1 MSEKESAPDVG
12 RVAWVDLTVADAE
25 KVKDFYG
32 EVVGWK
38 NEAVDMGEYSDFSM
52 LPPGSSDAVAGVCH
66 ARGTNK
72 ELPPVWMIYI
82 LVADLDHSLERCLAL
97 GGKVRLQPKQMG
109 GSGRYCVIEDPAGA
123 VAALFEPKRD

>member
-1 MSEKESAPDVG
+1 MSEKNVPDVG
-12 RVAWVDLTVADAE
+12 KVAWVDLTVGEAE
-25 KVKDFYG
+25 KVRDFYG

-38 NEAVDMGEYSDFSM
+38 SEALDMGEYSDFSM
-52 LPPGSSDAVAGVCH
+52 LPPGSKDAVAGVCH
-66 ARGTNK
+66 ARGVNS

-82 LVADLDHSLERCLAL
+82 LVENLDHSVERCLAL
-97 GGKVRLQPKQMG
+97 GGSVRMPPKQMG

>member
-1 MSEKESAPDVG
+1 MSEKNFPDVG
-12 RVAWVDLTVADAE
+12 KVAWVDLTVGDAE
-25 KVKDFYG
+25 GVRDFYS

-52 LPPGSSDAVAGVCH
+52 LPPGSKEAVAGICH
-66 ARGTNK
+66 ARGTNS
-72 ELPPVWMIYI
+72 EIPPAWMIYI
-82 LVADLDHSLERCLAL
+82 LVADLDHSVERCVTL
-97 GGKVRLQPKQMG
+97 GGRIRIQPKEMG

>member
-1 MSEKESAPDVG
+1 MSEKNFPDAG
-12 RVAWVDLTVADAE
+12 KVAWVDLTVGNAD

-38 NEAVDMGEYSDFSM
+38 SEAVEMGDYSDYSM
-52 LPPGSSDAVAGVCH
+52 IPPEAKEAVAGVCH
-66 ARGTNK
+66 ARGTNAGM
-72 ELPPVWMIYI
+72 PPVWMIYI
-82 LVADLDHSLERCLAL
+82 LVADLDHSIERCVAL
-97 GGKVRLQPKQMG
+97 GGSVKIQPKQMG

>member
-1 MSEKESAPDVG
+1 MSEKNVPDVG
-12 RVAWVDLTVADAE
+12 KVAWVDLTVGEAE
-25 KVKDFYG
+25 KVRDFYG

-38 NEAVDMGEYSDFSM
+38 SEAVDMGEYSDFSM
-52 LPPGSSDAVAGVCH
+52 LPPGSKDAVAGVCH
-66 ARGTNK
+66 ARGVNS

-82 LVADLDHSLERCLAL
+82 LVENLDHSVERCLAL
-97 GGKVRLQPKQMG
+97 GGSVRMQPKQMG